1 MGGASTAQ
9 QYLTAGRLDE
19 IRLHV
24 APLLLGAGTRLFP
37 VEESRRVALELLET
51 VSAPGADISCNA
63 TISAPSLSGDS
74 NWNRTDCV

>member
-24 APLLLGAGTRLFP
+24 APLLLGAGTRLFRDLDEA
-37 VEESRRVALELLET
+37 VELEALEVIEAAGVTHLRYR
-51 VSAPGADISCNA
+51 VKN
-63 TISAPSLSGDS
+63 
-74 NWNRTDCV
+74 